1 MMLNIDKEKCTGC
14 GLCVKVCPFDAM
26 HLVNEKA
33 EADEKCTLCGACVKV
48 CPVDALSIERKR
60 VDPSK
65 FVDYKGVWVWAE
77 QINGELRN
85 VVLELLGKGRE
96 LADKLG
102 EPLGA
107 VLIGHNIGHLPEKLI
122 QHGADV
128 VYVADQ
134 ELLAQYSTE
143 GYTDVI
149 AALIVT
155 EKPNIILYGA
165 TGNGRD
171 LGPRIASRLILGLTA
186 DCTGLDIDDKRQLVQ
201 TRPAF
206 GGNIMASILS
216 PYTRPQMATVR
227 PNVFKAPEQD
237 TSRKGEIKNVDI
249 KVNKAA
255 IRTKIVDT
263 IVEVEEGT
271 LKVDEADLVVS
282 CGRGIKDPQNIEVV
296 AELADELN
304 AALGGSRPIVDQ
316 GWMKHHQQVGQSGR
330 TIAPRLYIA
339 CGISGA
345 IQHLVG
351 MRTSDIIVAINTD
364 PEAPI
369 FQVSDYGI
377 VGSLFDVVP
386 AIVKE
391 LRRVKTKK

>member
-1 MMLNIDKEKCTGC
+1 MLNIDKEKCTGC
-14 GLCVKVCPFDAM
+14 SLCVKVCPFDAM
-26 HLVNEKA
+26 HLVDEKA

-48 CPVDALSIERKR
+48 CPVNALSIERKR

-65 FVDYKGVWVWAE
+65 FTEYKGVWVWAE
-77 QINGELRN
+77 QVDGQLRN

-107 VLIGHNIGHLPEKLI
+107 VLLGHNVGSLPETLI
-122 QHGADV
+122 QHGADI
-128 VYVADQ
+128 VYISDQ
-134 ELLAQYSTE
+134 EMLAQYTTE
-143 GYTDVI
+143 AYTDVI

-171 LGPRIASRLILGLTA
+171 LGPRIAARLILGLTA

-227 PNVFKAPEQD
+227 PNVFKVPELD
-237 TSRKGEIKNVDI
+237 SSRKGEIKHVDI

-255 IRTKIVDT
+255 VRTKIVNT
-263 IVEVEEGT
+263 IIEMEEGA
-271 LKVDEADLVVS
+271 LKVDEAEIVVT
-282 CGRGIKDPQNIEVV
+282 CGRGIKEPQNIEVV
-296 AELADELN
+296 AELANELN

-330 TIAPRLYIA
+330 TIAPKLYIA

-351 MRTSDIIVAINTD
+351 MRTSDVIVAINTD
-364 PEAPI
+364 PDAPI
-369 FQVSDYGI
+369 HTVSDFSI
-377 VGSLFDVVP
+377 VGDIFKIVP

-391 LRRVKTKK
+391 LKHVKAQK

>member
-1 MMLNIDKEKCTGC
+1 MMLNIDTEKCTGC

-48 CPVDALSIERKR
+48 CPVDALYIERKR

-65 FVDYKGVWVWAE
+65 FIDYKGVWVWAE
-77 QINGELRN
+77 QINGQLRN
-85 VVLELLGKGRE
+85 VALELLGKGRE

-102 EPLGA
+102 EPLCA
-107 VLIGHNIGHLPEKLI
+107 VLLGHKVGDLPKILAD
-122 QHGADV
+122 HGADI
-128 VYVADQ
+128 VYVSDQ
-134 ELLAQYSTE
+134 ELLANYTTD

-149 AALIVT
+149 SALIVT
-155 EKPNIILYGA
+155 EKPNIVLFGA
-165 TGNGRD
+165 TANGRD
-171 LGPRIASRLILGLTA
+171 LGPRIAARLQLGLTA

-227 PNVFKAPEQD
+227 PNVFKVPTDAA
-237 TSRKGEIKNVDI
+237 KKADI
-249 KVNKAA
+249 RDANIEVNKAA
-255 IRTKIVDT
+255 IRTKTVET
-263 IVEVEEGT
+263 IIEMEEGA
-271 LKVDEADLVVS
+271 LKVDEAEMVVT
-282 CGRGIKDPQNIEVV
+282 CGRGIKDPQNIEIV

-330 TIAPRLYIA
+330 TIAPKLYIA

-351 MRTSDIIVAINTD
+351 MRTSDTIVAINTD

-369 FQVSDYGI
+369 FTIADYGI
-377 VGSLFDVVP
+377 VGDLYRIVP
-386 AIVKE
+386 ALVKE
-391 LRRVKTKK
+391 LKRVKERK